1 MRTPTPRPAHPRAA
15 GPYRV
20 CFVCT
25 GNICRSPMAE
35 AVFRARVEEDGL
47 DGLVV
52 VDSAGTGGWHEGD
65 GADPRTVAVLRA
77 AGYEEDHTARQF
89 RAEWFGTLDLVIAL
103 DEGHLRALRRLAP
116 SARDAAKVR
125 LLRSYDTAVAP
136 GGAVRRDEN
145 RGGRLDGH
153 LGGTVTSGEAP
164 TGARSHDLDVPDPYY
179 GGMAGFEECLEMV
192 EAASAGLLAAVRAA
206 LEEEGAPAGGQPT
219 DEIRSSE
226 GKVRSSADQL
236 RSSADQGR
244 SPAGE
249 PSVA

>member
-1 MRTPTPRPAHPRAA
+1 
-15 GPYRV
+15 
-20 CFVCT
+20 
-25 GNICRSPMAE
+25 MAE

-125 LLRSYDTAVAP
+125 LLRSYDASVAP
-136 GGAVRRDEN
+136 GGAVR
-145 RGGRLDGH
+145 
-153 LGGTVTSGEAP
+153 LGGTVSSGEAP
-164 TGARSHDLDVPDPYY
+164 TGARSQDLDVPDPYY
-179 GGMAGFEECLEMV
+179 GGMTGFEECLEMI
-192 EAASAGLLAAVRAA
+192 EAASDGLLAAVRAT
-206 LEEEGAPAGGQPT
+206 LEGEGAPAGGQPT

-226 GKVRSSADQL
+226 GKVRSSAGRD
-236 RSSADQGR
+236 RPSKDHGRASTEQGR